1 MKIVS
6 FGIRG
11 RFGHFLKAEGGVSAM
26 SYPVPP
32 RTAILGM
39 AGAVLGLEKDQP
51 QQALEPAG
59 IALGGRLPRTFWHKA
74 KLRKDPPAPL
84 PREVNKKQKS
94 DKVGAPEMA
103 TLIDQEWLF
112 NPEYTVWMALPEPY
126 QDELESRLRKRRWHF
141 APCLGMSELSAEL
154 TFLDAGEGE
163 PLPAGEYPV
172 HTVFPQA
179 DAELDMDR
187 VFADGAVLHSL
198 RMPRAVTPDR
208 VFSHAAYFLERDAR
222 PVPVRTEKAVRFG
235 KDTLLWL

>member
-1 MKIVS
+1 MRIAS
-6 FGIRG
+6 FRIQG

-59 IALGGRLPRTFWHKA
+59 IALAGKLPQTFWHKA

-84 PREVNKKQKS
+84 PREVKKTQKTG
-94 DKVGAPEMA
+94 KVGAPEMA

-112 NPEYTVWMALPEPY
+112 KPEYTVWISLPEPH
-126 QDELESRLRKRRWHF
+126 QNELEERLRERRWHF
-141 APCLGMSELSAEL
+141 SPCLGLSELGADL

-163 PLPAGEYPV
+163 PLPAGDHRV

-187 VFADGAVLHSL
+187 VFAEEAVLHSL

-222 PVPVRTEKAVRFG
+222 PVPVRTEKAIRFG
-235 KDTLLWL
+235 EETLLWL